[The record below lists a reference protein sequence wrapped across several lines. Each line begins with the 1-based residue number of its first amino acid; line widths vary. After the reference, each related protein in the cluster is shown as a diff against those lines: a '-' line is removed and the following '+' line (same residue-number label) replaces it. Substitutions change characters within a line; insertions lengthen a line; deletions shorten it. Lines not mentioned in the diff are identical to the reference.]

1 MILDPGDDRAVSG
14 KVQIMGD
21 LQVDGTTTTINS
33 TITTL
38 DDPIITLGG
47 DTAPGSDDNK
57 DRGVEFRYYDASAKV
72 GFFGYDDSA
81 ADLGGHTGAFSFLYD
96 ATNSSEVFSGTDAG
110 IVAGNLKLTTN
121 TNSTSNTTGDLVVAG
136 GVGIGDDVNI
146 GGLLDVDGTF
156 RANSTSR
163 FDDNMVLQGASKTLQ
178 LNNGSGTTKVELQST
193 SGNITMAGVLAVTG
207 NVDVNSN
214 KFNIVASSG
223 NTAVAGTL
231 TVSDQTIIKA
241 DAKYFKVQTAAG
253 VDKFTV
259 DTDNGD
265 IDGAGKLNVA
275 DLVHFESTD
284 EPNIALN
291 NSTDL
296 YEIQSSDYGALRVD
310 GGGFFDKDV
319 LLNGD
324 LYLNGDFNQ
333 RDSGTESWGLRNW
346 LQVRYKMRAGSSVA
360 YTPTYAT
367 HNTSNPVSYTH
378 LTLPTSDLV

>member
-81 ADLGGHTGAFSFLYD
+81 ADLGGHTGAFTFLYD

-163 FDDNMVLQGASKTLQ
+163 S
-178 LNNGSGTTKVELQST
+178 
-193 SGNITMAGVLAVTG
+193 
-207 NVDVNSN
+207 
-214 KFNIVASSG
+214 
-223 NTAVAGTL
+223 
-231 TVSDQTIIKA
+231 
-241 DAKYFKVQTAAG
+241 
-253 VDKFTV
+253 
-259 DTDNGD
+259 
-265 IDGAGKLNVA
+265 
-275 DLVHFESTD
+275 
-284 EPNIALN
+284 
-291 NSTDL
+291 
-296 YEIQSSDYGALRVD
+296 
-310 GGGFFDKDV
+310 
-319 LLNGD
+319 
-324 LYLNGDFNQ
+324 
-333 RDSGTESWGLRNW
+333 
-346 LQVRYKMRAGSSVA
+346 
-360 YTPTYAT
+360 
-367 HNTSNPVSYTH
+367 VSYTH
-378 LTLPTSDLV
+378 LTLPTKRIV